1 MYKDSIMD
9 ELRQIE
15 RDVVEGE
22 KRLAE
27 QEALLIELKRSN
39 ESTIKAQAQFEMMR
53 KAQLNREQRR
63 QCLLSLLHP

>member
-1 MYKDSIMD
+1 MD

-53 KAQLNREQRR
+53 KAQLDREQRR

>member
-1 MYKDSIMD
+1 MD

-53 KAQLNREQRR
+53 KAQLDREQRQ

>member
-53 KAQLNREQRR
+53 KAQLDREQRR

>member
-1 MYKDSIMD
+1 MHKDSIMD

-53 KAQLNREQRR
+53 KAQLDREQRR

>member
-53 KAQLNREQRR
+53 KAQLDREQRQ